1 MNVQDL
7 ISRRRTKIVCTIG
20 PASSPDP
27 MLRRLIRA
35 GMDCARLNF
44 SHGSHSEHLEVIRS
58 IRRISE
64 ELGKQVA
71 LMQDLPGPKF
81 RVGKLKND
89 PVRLRKGATIALA
102 TDKEDSDD
110 ELKIPLRQ
118 HDLPKYVVKGST
130 IFLSD
135 GTIRLRVIKTTEKEI
150 ECKVLVGGNLF
161 SGKGVN
167 IPSLGED
174 FETFTDADREHVL
187 FGLEHKVDFVAVS
200 FVRNRADIEAA
211 KAFIAKH
218 SINFENTPWVIA
230 KIEKRKAL
238 QNLAEIIDASDAVMV
253 ARGDLGVENPIEEVP
268 IIQKRIIAR
277 CNSRSVPVITAT
289 QMLESMVQNASPT
302 RAEVTDVANAILD
315 GTDAVML
322 SEETAVGKYPQECV
336 RVLHRVALNAETR
349 MLRKEWSPSFEFVG
363 KSVDDVASSAAIRLS
378 QDVGARLFIAPTENG
393 LVASRLARFK
403 PMASIL
409 AITSHETTERKLKIV
424 WGVNSLLARSK
435 DGKGAHKLDQLLET
449 SIRDLVK
456 NKIVSGG
463 DKLVVFCDSIE
474 FFGYE
479 GKLTFVTEAGLH

>member
-1 MNVQDL
+1 
-7 ISRRRTKIVCTIG
+7 
-20 PASSPDP
+20 
-27 MLRRLIRA
+27 
-35 GMDCARLNF
+35 
-44 SHGSHSEHLEVIRS
+44 
-58 IRRISE
+58 
-64 ELGKQVA
+64 
-71 LMQDLPGPKF
+71 
-81 RVGKLKND
+81 
-89 PVRLRKGATIALA
+89 
-102 TDKEDSDD
+102 
-110 ELKIPLRQ
+110 
-118 HDLPKYVVKGST
+118 
-130 IFLSD
+130 
-135 GTIRLRVIKTTEKEI
+135 
-150 ECKVLVGGNLF
+150 
-161 SGKGVN
+161 
-167 IPSLGED
+167 
-174 FETFTDADREHVL
+174 
-187 FGLEHKVDFVAVS
+187 
-200 FVRNRADIEAA
+200 
-211 KAFIAKH
+211 
-218 SINFENTPWVIA
+218 
-230 KIEKRKAL
+230 
-238 QNLAEIIDASDAVMV
+238 
-253 ARGDLGVENPIEEVP
+253 
-268 IIQKRIIAR
+268 
-277 CNSRSVPVITAT
+277 
-289 QMLESMVQNASPT
+289 
-302 RAEVTDVANAILD
+302 
-315 GTDAVML
+315 ML